1 MNNANLKIVVFFV
14 VVVVVFNF
22 RHIRLSFL
30 PEKKYVSPLFS
41 IQHSINIF
49 IKLDRLKNASYK
61 LVCITPHQQEEL
73 ADFLVSKVCTKETGV
88 KF

>member
-1 MNNANLKIVVFFV
+1 M
-14 VVVVVFNF
+14 
-22 RHIRLSFL
+22 
-30 PEKKYVSPLFS
+30 SPLFS

-88 KF
+88 KVIQFLITRFL

>member
-1 MNNANLKIVVFFV
+1 M
-14 VVVVVFNF
+14 
-22 RHIRLSFL
+22 
-30 PEKKYVSPLFS
+30 SPLFS

-88 KF
+88 KVIEFLITRFL